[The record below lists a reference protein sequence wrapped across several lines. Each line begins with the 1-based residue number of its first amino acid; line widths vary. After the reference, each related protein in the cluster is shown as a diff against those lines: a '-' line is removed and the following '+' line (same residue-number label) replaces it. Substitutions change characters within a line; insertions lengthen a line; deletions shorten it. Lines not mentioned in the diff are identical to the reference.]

1 MPLFIFSK
9 PPQGE
14 LESDG
19 PLLAPEPYVWHPCT
33 QPGFPA
39 GTGSAAS
46 LFFMQ
51 WCLPVLCAAQAQ
63 QRLSEPSSFPQ
74 KHWFQ
79 TGQVCRNTG
88 NKRCETFSNNQFI
101 KDLKTLHTVKH
112 EKPSTDEINVSV
124 TTVINADVSARK
136 KEIWRHQQFTRLLI
150 FNSSFSEASLTPAES
165 KFSWNSKS
173 ATFTAL
179 AVRPELP
186 F

>member
-1 MPLFIFSK
+1 MPLFIFSN
-9 PPQGE
+9 PPRGE

-51 WCLPVLCAAQAQ
+51 CAYPFCVLHKHSSGSLNLPL
-63 QRLSEPSSFPQ
+63 FPKNIDFKLVRCVATQ
-74 KHWFQ
+74 E
-79 TGQVCRNTG
+79 TNAV
-88 NKRCETFSNNQFI
+88 KRCGCETFSNNQFI

-150 FNSSFSEASLTPAES
+150 FNSSFSEES